1 MGKVAA
7 KSGSQLKK
15 RSSTETSSS
24 AKRAKAKTKAK
35 PPDKDVEEQAADDTS
50 EFVDVTAE
58 NGDHTEPPPPE
69 ALEPDPELSPE
80 EAEQV
85 RKEYLLTRFWI
96 SARGYWGRSG
106 DRLAW
111 LFTIGLGLL
120 IIAHVAVQYGINVWN
135 REIFDAIEKRD
146 SISVFQ
152 LTAIF
157 VPLAI
162 GSVLLGVAQVFARMG
177 IQRRWRAWLTNAVV
191 SRWLTNGRYYQ
202 LNLVEGDH
210 KNPEYRIAEDLRIA
224 TDSPVDF
231 VAGVTS
237 ALLSAITFI
246 VVLWTIGGALTL
258 TLGGSSITIPG
269 FLVVAAVIYAAI
281 ASGSI
286 MAIGRSFAQ
295 ISEDKNQAE
304 AELRYTLTR
313 VRENGESIAL
323 LGGEAEERD
332 GIDRT
337 FSNVLRQWARLA
349 GQHMRTTLVSQGS
362 NLIAPVVPLLLCAPK
377 FLDGS
382 MSLGQVMQAASAF
395 TIVQTAFGWLVD
407 NYPRLADWNACAR
420 RIASLMMSLDGLER
434 AETGDGFGRIQR
446 DETEGAAM
454 LSLNDLSVTLDD
466 GTAVV
471 GETEVEIVAGERLLV
486 AGESGTGKSTL
497 VRAIA
502 GLWPWGGGSVG
513 LHADRRLF
521 MLPQKSYVPSGTLRR
536 AVAYPGA
543 ADDWSVEEMGEALYK
558 VGLDHLKDKLE
569 EDAPWDQTLSGG
581 EKQRLAFARLLLHS
595 PDIVVLD
602 EATSALDEKSQDK
615 MMEMVTKELPKA
627 TIVSVGHRAE
637 LEAFHSRKIVLE
649 RRKGG
654 AKLVSDIDLIPRKGR
669 RRLFGRFLGQRNA
682 AGRAA

>member
-1 MGKVAA
+1 MA
-7 KSGSQLKK
+7 
-15 RSSTETSSS
+15 
-24 AKRAKAKTKAK
+24 
-35 PPDKDVEEQAADDTS
+35 
-50 EFVDVTAE
+50 
-58 NGDHTEPPPPE
+58 
-69 ALEPDPELSPE
+69 
-80 EAEQV
+80 
-85 RKEYLLTRFWI
+85 
-96 SARGYWGRSG
+96 
-106 DRLAW
+106 
-111 LFTIGLGLL
+111 
-120 IIAHVAVQYGINVWN
+120 
-135 REIFDAIEKRD
+135 
-146 SISVFQ
+146 
-152 LTAIF
+152 
-157 VPLAI
+157 
-162 GSVLLGVAQVFARMG
+162 
-177 IQRRWRAWLTNAVV
+177 IQRRWRASLTNTVV
-191 SRWLTNGRYYQ
+191 TRWLANGRYYQ
-202 LNLVEGDH
+202 LNLVDGDH

-231 VAGVTS
+231 IAGVTS
-237 ALLSAITFI
+237 ALLSAVTFI
-246 VVLWTIGGALTL
+246 IVLWTIGGALTL
-258 TLGGSSITIPG
+258 TLGGTSVTVPG
-269 FLVVAAVIYAAI
+269 FLVVAAIVYAAI

-286 MAIGRSFAQ
+286 MAIGRRFAQ

-304 AELRYTLTR
+304 AEFRYVLTR

-323 LGGEAEERD
+323 LGGETEERD

-362 NLIAPVVPLLLCAPK
+362 SLIAPVVPLLLCAPK

-382 MSLGQVMQAASAF
+382 MTLGQVMQAASAF
-395 TIVQTAFGWLVD
+395 TIVQAAFGWLVD

-434 AETGDGFGRIQR
+434 AETGDGFGRIKR
-446 DETEGAAM
+446 GETAGEAM

-471 GETEVEIVAGERLLV
+471 GETEVVIEPGERLLV

-502 GLWPWGGGSVG
+502 GLWPWGGGSVS

-521 MLPQKSYVPSGTLRR
+521 MLPQKPYVPSGTPRR

-543 ADDWSVEEMGEALYK
+543 AEDWSVEEIGDALHK
-558 VGLDHLKDKLE
+558 VGLDHLKEKIE

-615 MMEMVTKELPKA
+615 MMQMVTAELPKA
-627 TIVSVGHRAE
+627 TIVSVAHRVE

-654 AKLVSDIDLIPRKGR
+654 ARLVSDVDLIPRKGR
-669 RRLFGRFLGQRNA
+669 RRLLGSFLRQRQTGKA
-682 AGRAA
+682 A